1 MRSVFSRVTRRTTRR
16 NTQAGLT
23 LLEIMIVIAILG
35 LLVVIVV
42 PRVMGALGSSKVD
55 LTKIQVDKIV
65 KEYYPRWASQ
75 NTEKPCPDNLLEIG
89 RSIDKTFTEDE
100 FKDAWGKPLK
110 FLCGDT
116 LPAGASG
123 LAVYSMGEDGKD
135 NTPDDIRSWEKVKK

>member
-1 MRSVFSRVTRRTTRR
+1 MRSLFRRPVRRTRR
-16 NTQAGLT
+16 NTQAGMT

-35 LLVVIVV
+35 LLIVIVV

-55 LTKIQVDKIV
+55 LTKIQVDKIA
-65 KEYYPRWASQ
+65 KEYFPRWSMA
-75 NTEKPCPDNLLEIG
+75 NTDKGCPDNLLAVG
-89 RSIDKTFTEDE
+89 KVVDASFTDED

-116 LPAGASG
+116 LPAGAQG

-135 NTPDDIRSWEKVKK
+135 NTPDDVRSWEKVKK